1 MLKPFVFGLNYQT
14 ADLELRNKLALSAEV
29 IPSVLERLV
38 SSGVVKEALLLSTFN
53 RTELYCTTSDIN
65 FVINALCDMHNL
77 CPRSIRKHSYLYS
90 DYECARH
97 LFRVISGLDSMV
109 LGENEI
115 VSQVKSAMSIA
126 NNANSVASVLLGLFQ
141 MALSIE
147 KEVRNSS
154 EINNVAISMGHA
166 VVNYVEDYLP
176 NLSNKKVLFIG
187 AGQMMQQIAPHF
199 LYLDLDDML
208 ILNRTVANADK
219 LAIKIS
225 AQVEP
230 LSKLTQVLANYAV
243 VIVCCAASEY
253 LITSDLMRQHRCA
266 KQLIIDLSMP
276 MVVDT
281 NITELSGIKLITID
295 DIEQVVDVGVE
306 KRREAAKKAEQI
318 IDEKIEA
325 YHSWQRKRNLAP
337 LIKRLRDNSEELRL
351 EVIGTVE
358 RDIANGIDIQEVI
371 NKASLQLMNKLL
383 HQPTVCLATGVEG
396 YSSEELTGLVSKLYG
411 LN

>member
-38 SSGVVKEALLLSTFN
+38 SSGVVKEALLLSTCN

-199 LYLDLDDML
+199 FVF
-208 ILNRTVANADK
+208 RF
-219 LAIKIS
+219 
-225 AQVEP
+225 
-230 LSKLTQVLANYAV
+230 
-243 VIVCCAASEY
+243 
-253 LITSDLMRQHRCA
+253 R
-266 KQLIIDLSMP
+266 
-276 MVVDT
+276 
-281 NITELSGIKLITID
+281 
-295 DIEQVVDVGVE
+295 
-306 KRREAAKKAEQI
+306 
-318 IDEKIEA
+318 
-325 YHSWQRKRNLAP
+325 
-337 LIKRLRDNSEELRL
+337 
-351 EVIGTVE
+351 
-358 RDIANGIDIQEVI
+358 
-371 NKASLQLMNKLL
+371 
-383 HQPTVCLATGVEG
+383 
-396 YSSEELTGLVSKLYG
+396 
-411 LN
+411 